1 MRLSALSDHELVKL
15 FINGNQRALR
25 EVIDRHRDRLFTYL
39 VLMLKDRRLAED
51 FFQDTLVKVI
61 DTIRSGRYNE
71 EGKFKPWMMRIA
83 HNLVIDHFRQQQK
96 MRMQHSTEEFDIFS
110 VMSNGDP
117 TREEE
122 MLLEQRNE
130 DLRRLVALLPE
141 DRREVIIMRVYAKMP
156 FKEIAWV
163 TNTNLNTAV
172 GRMRYAIINLRQLME
187 EHNVRLV
194 A

>member
-1 MRLSALSDHELVKL
+1 MRLSALSDQQLIKL
-15 FINGNQRALR
+15 YINGDERALR
-25 EVIDRHRDRLFTYL
+25 EVFDRHRDRLFTYL
-39 VLMLKDRRLAED
+39 VLLLKNRQLAED

-83 HNLVIDHFRQQQK
+83 HNIVIDHFRQQQK

-110 VMSNGDP
+110 VMSNGDL
-117 TREEE
+117 TREDE

-130 DLRRLVALLPE
+130 DLRRLVAMLPE
-141 DRREVIIMRVYAKMP
+141 DRREIIIMRVYARMP

-163 TNTNLNTAV
+163 TNTNLNTAI
-172 GRMRYAIINLRQLME
+172 GRMRYALTNLRQLME

>member
-1 MRLSALSDHELVKL
+1 MRLTALSDHQLVKL
-15 FINGNQRALR
+15 YINGDERALR

-39 VLMLKDRRLAED
+39 VLLLKDRHLAED

-61 DTIRSGRYNE
+61 DTIKSGRYNE

-83 HNLVIDHFRQQQK
+83 HNIVIDHFRIQQK
-96 MRMQHSTEEFDIFS
+96 MRLQHSTAEFDIFS
-110 VMSNGDP
+110 VMSNGDL
-117 TREEE
+117 TREDQFV
-122 MLLEQRNE
+122 LDQRND
-130 DLRRLVALLPE
+130 DLRRLVAMLPE
-141 DRREVIIMRVYAKMP
+141 ERREVIIMRVYAKMP
-156 FKEIAWV
+156 FKEIAWI

-172 GRMRYAIINLRQLME
+172 GRMRYALINLRQLME